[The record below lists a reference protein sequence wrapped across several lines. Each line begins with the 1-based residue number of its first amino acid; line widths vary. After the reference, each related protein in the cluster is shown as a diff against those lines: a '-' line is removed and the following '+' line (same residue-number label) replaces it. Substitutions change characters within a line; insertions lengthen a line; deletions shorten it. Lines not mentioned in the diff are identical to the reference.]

1 MLPTDLTL
9 LHTIAISCVFVGWF
23 AYPVVLRLFGLG
35 PLNSQL
41 GLVRHQWVTEIANRS
56 GNPFDAILLG
66 HLVHSVAFFGSAT
79 LIVLAGLFSI
89 VLNLEAI
96 HETVTA
102 LEFFDT
108 SSLQLFALE
117 YALVAS
123 VLTICFFSFTYSLR
137 KILYSIALIGA
148 LPDKS
153 KDDPKFEELVHCTT
167 TVVTEALK
175 TFNFGIRGYY
185 YAVASLFLFIS
196 PEASIAAT
204 FIATVILIYR
214 QIGTPTSRAISNY
227 IDKIQKEN
235 HE

>member
-1 MLPTDLTL
+1 
-9 LHTIAISCVFVGWF
+9 
-23 AYPVVLRLFGLG
+23 
-35 PLNSQL
+35 L
-41 GLVRHQWVTEIANRS
+41 GLVRHRWIIEIANRS

-89 VLNLEAI
+89 VLNLETI

-102 LEFFDT
+102 LDFFKT

-117 YALVAS
+117 YTLVAS

-148 LPDKS
+148 LPNKAEN
-153 KDDPKFEELVHCTT
+153 DPQFDELVNCTT

-175 TFNFGIRGYY
+175 TFNFGTRGYY
-185 YAVASLFLFIS
+185 YAVSALFLFVS
-196 PEASIAAT
+196 PVACIIAT
-204 FIATVILIYR
+204 FVATVVLIYR
-214 QIGTPTSRAISNY
+214 QLGTPTSRAISEY
-227 IDKIQKEN
+227 IEKIDNRQSN
-235 HE
+235 